1 MFVSEKYD
9 ETHIKLV
16 YNRII
21 KLIEQYINYKI
32 NNSYKILEE
41 NIEVNCDEF
50 FYQLFA
56 NC

>member
-41 NIEVNCDEF
+41 NIELNYDEF
-50 FYQLFA
+50 FH
-56 NC
+56 

>member
-21 KLIEQYINYKI
+21 KLIDQYINYKI

-41 NIEVNCDEF
+41 NIDIDCDEF
-50 FYQLFA
+50 FLLA

>member
-21 KLIEQYINYKI
+21 KLIDQYINYKI

-41 NIEVNCDEF
+41 NIEVICDDF
-50 FYQLFA
+50 FY
-56 NC
+56 